1 VFEVRHE
8 IIIIV
13 TDFGVSHVVDV
24 YVSHMYW
31 NTSRDGPISTGV
43 RDIYLSVIVIIDIVI
58 PVVNVPRVF
67 AMMNHYMVLTS
78 VAMIMGVNSSRRC
91 VVMVMFGVAVD
102 WLSIIPVVILIFVLI
117 VVPVRAMVMTAVLIM
132 PVSVAISP
140 AIASTLC
147 GSLK

>member
-1 VFEVRHE
+1 
-8 IIIIV
+8 
-13 TDFGVSHVVDV
+13 
-24 YVSHMYW
+24 
-31 NTSRDGPISTGV
+31 
-43 RDIYLSVIVIIDIVI
+43 VIVIIDIVI

-78 VAMIMGVNSSRRC
+78 VAMIMGVNSSRMC